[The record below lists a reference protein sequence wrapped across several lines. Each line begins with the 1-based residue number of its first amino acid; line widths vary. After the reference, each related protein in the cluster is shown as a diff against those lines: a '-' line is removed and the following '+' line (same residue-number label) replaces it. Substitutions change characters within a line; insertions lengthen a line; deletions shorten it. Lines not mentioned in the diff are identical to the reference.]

1 LSGVSTIALHLLT
14 AEAPEHDATAFGLER
29 VAGSPAGT
37 TPKDP
42 LVGDDSSAP
51 AQWAV
56 TVRYEIRVEGIL
68 DEQWSAWFDGMQITS
83 EPDGVTMI
91 AGPVTDQAALHGLLA
106 KVRDLCLPLIS
117 VRRLDP

>member
-1 LSGVSTIALHLLT
+1 VSAIALHLLT
-14 AEAPEHDATAFGLER
+14 AEAPSYDATAFGLER
-29 VAGSPAGT
+29 VAGGAAGT
-37 TPKDP
+37 TPNDP

-51 AQWAV
+51 AQWTV

-83 EPDGVTMI
+83 EPDSVTVI
-91 AGPVTDQAALHGLLA
+91 VGTVTDQAALHGLLA
-106 KVRDLCLPLIS
+106 RVRDLCLPLIS